1 MSYGAEKIRLDV
13 VRRQMHV
20 DGNLL
25 AAVRLLV
32 SRGSSNDTEMC
43 VCEPYY
49 PTQQLLGTLNRDV
62 VATL

>member
-1 MSYGAEKIRLDV
+1 MVVSYGAEKIRLD
-13 VRRQMHV
+13 

-49 PTQQLLGTLNRDV
+49 PTQQLLGTLNRDL

>member
-1 MSYGAEKIRLDV
+1 MVVSYGAEKIRQD
-13 VRRQMHV
+13 

-25 AAVRLLV
+25 AAVTLLV

-49 PTQQLLGTLNRDV
+49 PTQQLLGTLNRDL